1 MRPHPLLAAAAVLV
15 TLAVGCSSNKVL
27 VPPRLDL
34 NRYGTLGMIQFSSKE
49 RAELGPDASR
59 EFLATIQSAQP
70 GTPVLELGAE
80 EGVLGAVQRPTL
92 DVEAVQ
98 AIGKK
103 YRVDALVVGVLE
115 MKDVRPNLSVGS
127 GIGLSASADVEGS
140 LSTRILDTKTGA
152 TIWTSA
158 ASGRAPIARVDV
170 RGGGISGGGTPDAA
184 HARGKLVHDLVGRAT
199 ADFWPHWV
207 SQ

>member
-1 MRPHPLLAAAAVLV
+1 MNSRPFLAAAAVLAL
-15 TLAVGCSSNKVL
+15 LAGGCSSNKVL

-34 NRYGTLGMIQFSSKE
+34 NRYGTLGMIQFSSKD
-49 RAELGPDASR
+49 RADLGSDASR
-59 EFLATIQSAQP
+59 EFLVQVQSAQP

-80 EGVLGAVQRPTL
+80 AGVLGAVQRPTL

-103 YRVDALVVGVLE
+103 YKVDALVVGVLE
-115 MKDVRPNLSVGS
+115 MKDLKPNVSLGS
-127 GIGLSASADVEGS
+127 GVGISASADVEGS

-170 RGGGISGGGTPDAA
+170 RGGGISGGGTPDAS
-184 HARGKLVHDLVGRAT
+184 HARGRLVHDLVGRAT

-207 SQ
+207 SE